1 MSTIE
6 AQAVSLREI
15 AENSNAWPFEEARKL
30 VERYKAGAPKKGYV
44 LFETGYGP
52 SGLPHIGTFG
62 EVVRTTMVRQA
73 FQRLS
78 DIPTRLFAFS
88 DDMDGLRKVP
98 TNVPNQEMLAKYLG
112 MPLTKVPDPFGT
124 HASFGHHNNAML
136 RDFLDDFGFEY
147 EFVSSTERYTAGAF
161 DQALLE
167 VLKHYDAIQEI
178 MLKSLR
184 EERALTYSPFMPVSQ
199 KSGKVLMAK
208 VVKHDAT
215 AGTIVYEEEDGS
227 LVETPVTGG
236 RCKLQWKP
244 DWGMR
249 WHSLGVDYEMSGKDL
264 IPSVDLAGKICRV
277 LGSPAP
283 EGFNYELFLDDKG
296 QKISKSKGNGL
307 SVEEWLTYAP
317 PEILALFMYQ
327 KPRAAK
333 RLYFDVIPRAIDD
346 YLASVERISTDEAP
360 KAADN
365 PAWHIHNGKPV
376 DYHSGGVSFGML
388 LNLASVAHTEDK
400 EVLWQYLRRYVPGA
414 TPENAPYLDKLV
426 GYAINYYRDHVK
438 PKKRY
443 RAPDATERA
452 ALEELLRYLDAA
464 PANASAEDLQNE
476 VYEIGKRH
484 PFADLKAWFKALYEV
499 LLGQDQG
506 PRMGSFIALYGRAE
520 TADLIRKVLKG
531 ESLSAA

>member
-1 MSTIE
+1 
-6 AQAVSLREI
+6 
-15 AENSNAWPFEEARKL
+15 
-30 VERYKAGAPKKGYV
+30 
-44 LFETGYGP
+44 
-52 SGLPHIGTFG
+52 
-62 EVVRTTMVRQA
+62 
-73 FQRLS
+73 
-78 DIPTRLFAFS
+78 
-88 DDMDGLRKVP
+88 
-98 TNVPNQEMLAKYLG
+98 

-124 HASFGHHNNAML
+124 HESFGHHNNAML
-136 RDFLDDFGFEY
+136 RQFLDDFGFQY
-147 EFVSSTERYTAGAF
+147 EFQSSTDWYNSGRF
-161 DQALLE
+161 DEGLLA
-167 VLKHYDAIQEI
+167 VLRNYEAIQEI

-184 EERALTYSPFMPVSQ
+184 EERQLTYSPFLPVSQ
-199 KSGKVLMAK
+199 KTGKVLMTK
-208 VVKHDAT
+208 VVKTDAA

-227 LVETPVTGG
+227 LVETLVTGG

-249 WHSLGVDYEMSGKDL
+249 WHVLGVDYEMSGKDL

-277 LGSPAP
+277 LGSPPP

-307 SVEEWLTYAP
+307 SVEEWLRYAP
-317 PEILALFMYQ
+317 PESLSLFMFQ

-346 YLASVERISTDEAP
+346 YLSFVEKLPNEAP
-360 KAADN
+360 AQQLEN
-365 PAWHIHNGKPV
+365 PAWHIHNGQAPQPGATLS
-376 DYHSGGVSFGML
+376 YGIL
-388 LNLASVAHTEDK
+388 LNLASVCNAEVK
-400 EVLWQYLRRYVPGA
+400 ETLWGFISRYLPDA
-414 TPENAPYLDKLV
+414 TPKTAPFLDRLV

-452 ALEELLRYLDAA
+452 ALEELLRYLETA
-464 PANASAEDLQNE
+464 PADISAEALQNE

-506 PRMGSFIALYGRAE
+506 PRMGSFIALYGRDE